1 MNTLEKDFCSVWIC
15 CCDRRLVLEAL
26 CLFMMDW
33 LSALLSLLVDETRQ
47 GSKIGRQKQ
56 MIDRWLFLSLSLKLS
71 LTNFTYPVQR
81 EKFAAELLFYS
92 LQSSHL
98 GIFVKSNSY
107 NVNFISC
114 HEEKEAKRR

>member
-71 LTNFTYPVQR
+71 LTNFTYSAWP
-81 EKFAAELLFYS
+81 ENLLLDCF
-92 LQSSHL
+92 
-98 GIFVKSNSY
+98 
-107 NVNFISC
+107 FIHC
-114 HEEKEAKRR
+114 RVAILEYL